1 MFGEVKTLRFRSIS
15 VESTP
20 ISSFDKK
27 LLKKAAIIQNKLSD
41 EKKSVNAYIVFEN
54 KDSVA
59 KALSLNNTVLLG
71 RHIVVDTVGKKEHTD
86 KDANSR
92 TLFVGNLPFKC
103 DEEELR
109 KECKNRKLA
118 MDSRIKRLW
127 FRVFV

>member
-71 RHIVVDTVGKKEHTD
+71 RKEGTH
-86 KDANSR
+86 
-92 TLFVGNLPFKC
+92 
-103 DEEELR
+103 
-109 KECKNRKLA
+109 
-118 MDSRIKRLW
+118 
-127 FRVFV
+127 

>member
-1 MFGEVKTLRFRSIS
+1 M
-15 VESTP
+15 
-20 ISSFDKK
+20 
-27 LLKKAAIIQNKLSD
+27 LKKAAIIQNKLSD

-109 KECKNRKLA
+109 EFFEKECKNRKLA
-118 MDSRIKRLW
+118 IGLKESRDYGS
-127 FRVFV
+127 